1 MKTDLKD
8 DNILAKLSQSQLTF
22 VKHHYCL
29 LKYAQVNV
37 LLLSYAK
44 NWEFQAQYKTSC
56 RCSVNI
62 IMVLLFYPT
71 YVRVIMNFYCII
83 DFILHHNLC
92 TTLRDNVLTTL
103 VNVLEINYIVIII
116 HKVTSRYIMLL
127 CFINYSCTINHY
139 SQFET
144 TYK

>member
-44 NWEFQAQYKTSC
+44 NWEFQAQYTT
-56 RCSVNI
+56 N
-62 IMVLLFYPT
+62 MYYGFFLLYPT
-71 YVRVIMNFYCII
+71 YLRVIMNFHCII
-83 DFILHHNLC
+83 DFILHHDLC
-92 TTLRDNVLTTL
+92 TKLRDNVYNNLIHHKFG
-103 VNVLEINYIVIII
+103 VQISIDFDSKRVRMQPGIIWEIRFSVQQ
-116 HKVTSRYIMLL
+116 KKA
-127 CFINYSCTINHY
+127 
-139 SQFET
+139 E
-144 TYK
+144 